1 MYRVMIVDDERV
13 VCQGMQRLIDWG
25 AYGFRV
31 VQTAANGQEAL
42 ELQLQEHFDLIVTDL
57 KMPRMDGVE
66 LVRQLSMRRE
76 TCKVI
81 IVSAYGEFSYAQAV
95 MEYGVQ
101 YYLLKPINEEVL
113 CGYLSRIGEQLDARE
128 GKEKPGAGE
137 TAEYGGGDSQEDSEE
152 TGQEGSHLVQFEY
165 LYRLSANGVITEIL
179 RYISDHYSE
188 PLTLN
193 LLARLYS
200 FSPVYLG
207 RLFKKEM
214 GISFNEYLNS
224 FRIRQALEYIHAGN
238 DMIYEIAE
246 RVGYRDIN
254 YFYKCFKAI
263 VGSTPGEYRNRSVH

>member
-1 MYRVMIVDDERV
+1 MYRVMIVDDEQV

-25 AYGFRV
+25 SYGFQV
-31 VQTAANGQEAL
+31 VRTASDGQEAL

-66 LVRQLSMRRE
+66 LVRQLAERQE
-76 TCKVI
+76 NCKVI

-101 YYLLKPINEEVL
+101 YYLLKPINEVVL
-113 CGYLSRIGEQLDARE
+113 CGYLSRIAEQLSAN
-128 GKEKPGAGE
+128 GE
-137 TAEYGGGDSQEDSEE
+137 TEQAEGEEDFAEE
-152 TGQEGSHLVQFEY
+152 AEQTGAACKQFEH
-165 LYRLSANGVITEIL
+165 LYRLSANGVITEL
-179 RYISDHYSE
+179 LGYINDHYSE

-193 LLARLYS
+193 LLAKLYS

-207 RLFKKEM
+207 RLFKKET
-214 GISFNEYLNS
+214 GLSFNEYLNS
-224 FRIRQALEYIHAGN
+224 YRIRAAVEYIDGGH

-254 YFYKCFKAI
+254 YFYKCFKAL
-263 VGSTPGEYRNRSVH
+263 VGTTPGEYRNRFNQ

>member
-1 MYRVMIVDDERV
+1 MYRVMIVDDEQV

-25 AYGFRV
+25 AYGFQV
-31 VQTAANGQEAL
+31 EQTASDGQEAL
-42 ELQLQEHFDLIVTDL
+42 ELQLREHFDLIVTDL

-66 LVRQLSMRRE
+66 LVRQLSLQKE
-76 TCKVI
+76 SCKVI

-101 YYLLKPINEEVL
+101 YYLLKPINEVVL
-113 CGYLSRIGEQLDARE
+113 CGYLSRIAEQLSLQGEPEPVEAEEEEEAGEQTRE
-128 GKEKPGAGE
+128 DFYCK
-137 TAEYGGGDSQEDSEE
+137 
-152 TGQEGSHLVQFEY
+152 QFEH

-179 RYISDHYSE
+179 RYINDHFSE

-193 LLARLYS
+193 MLAKLYS

-214 GISFNEYLNS
+214 GLSFNEYLNS
-224 FRIRQALEYIHAGN
+224 FRIRAAVEYIDGGH

-263 VGSTPGEYRNRSVH
+263 VGTTPGEYRNRSNH